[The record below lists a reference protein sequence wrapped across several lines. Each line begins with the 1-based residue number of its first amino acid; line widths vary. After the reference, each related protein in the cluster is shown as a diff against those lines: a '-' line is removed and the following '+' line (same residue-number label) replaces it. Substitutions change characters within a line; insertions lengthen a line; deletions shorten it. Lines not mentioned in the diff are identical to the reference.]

1 MAYLLLI
8 VSVVGAQARSRRQAP
23 LPSDL
28 PSELARWF
36 QNMQR
41 MLDRLAQAAEQQ
53 NQLHATVAR
62 LVRENEELREEM
74 ENLRNMVTRL
84 TNQRAETRQTLRG
97 LAAYVSAVKDRVLR
111 QPGDGI

>member
-1 MAYLLLI
+1 
-8 VSVVGAQARSRRQAP
+8 
-23 LPSDL
+23 
-28 PSELARWF
+28 
-36 QNMQR
+36 
-41 MLDRLAQAAEQQ
+41 
-53 NQLHATVAR
+53 
-62 LVRENEELREEM
+62 M